1 MSPMTHHH
9 LPESKES
16 LWFLIVSPIVWAAHF
31 LLCYI
36 TAAVWCEKYAP
47 ADGSLAPV
55 RWAIAAYTAVALVII
70 GWNGW
75 IGWRR
80 SQHGP
85 VDTKHFDSPADRHRF
100 LGFATLL
107 LAGLSAV
114 ATLFAGIVALFMEDC
129 R

>member
-1 MSPMTHHH
+1 MTNP

-16 LWFLIVSPIVWAAHF
+16 LWFLIVSPIVWAVHF

-36 TAAVWCEKYAP
+36 TAAVWCEKYASP
-47 ADGSLAPV
+47 SGSLGPV
-55 RWAIAAYTAVALVII
+55 RWAIAIYTAVALVVI

-80 SQHGP
+80 SRHGA
-85 VDTKHFDSPADRHRF
+85 VNSQSFDSPADRHRF

-114 ATLFAGIVALFMEDC
+114 ATVFAGIVALFMEDC